1 MSTSN
6 RLTCKYNSLRGNY
19 RTFQCKARFLLG
31 LTKGYHLFL
40 TGPILRPL
48 IKKDGDMH
56 IEYHGTNLIH
66 SLISNILLLFLLTTY
81 LSRHQHTPLCGN
93 YENKGLSER
102 KSNIK
107 NLSRQMLRRL
117 NRPQCS
123 VSAIRLFLPKNKTS
137 LRPIPAA
144 TWSCLMHVH
153 THLLHAVL
161 TNTIDWH
168 LLNTVQ

>member
-1 MSTSN
+1 MQSTFFAGIDKRVSSFPD
-6 RLTCKYNSLRGNY
+6 RSDPQT
-19 RTFQCKARFLLG
+19 
-31 LTKGYHLFL
+31 
-40 TGPILRPL
+40 ID
-48 IKKDGDMH
+48 KKDGDMH

-81 LSRHQHTPLCGN
+81 LSRHQHTTLCGN

-123 VSAIRLFLPKNKTS
+123 VSAIRLFLPAMMYQKTKR
-137 LRPIPAA
+137 L
-144 TWSCLMHVH
+144 
-153 THLLHAVL
+153 
-161 TNTIDWH
+161 
-168 LLNTVQ
+168 

>member
-1 MSTSN
+1 MSTCN
-6 RLTCKYNSLRGNY
+6 RLTCKYYSLRGNY
-19 RTFQCKARFLLG
+19 WTFQCKARFLLG

-123 VSAIRLFLPKNKTS
+123 VSAIRLFLPAMMYQKTKR
-137 LRPIPAA
+137 L
-144 TWSCLMHVH
+144 
-153 THLLHAVL
+153 
-161 TNTIDWH
+161 
-168 LLNTVQ
+168 

>member
-1 MSTSN
+1 
-6 RLTCKYNSLRGNY
+6 
-19 RTFQCKARFLLG
+19 
-31 LTKGYHLFL
+31 
-40 TGPILRPL
+40 
-48 IKKDGDMH
+48 MH

-123 VSAIRLFLPKNKTS
+123 VSAIRLFLPAMMYQKTKR
-137 LRPIPAA
+137 L
-144 TWSCLMHVH
+144 
-153 THLLHAVL
+153 
-161 TNTIDWH
+161 
-168 LLNTVQ
+168 

>member
-19 RTFQCKARFLLG
+19 RTFQWKAPFLLG
-31 LTKGYHLFL
+31 LTKRYHLFL

-81 LSRHQHTPLCGN
+81 LSRHQHTTLCGN
-93 YENKGLSER
+93 YENKVLSER

-123 VSAIRLFLPKNKTS
+123 VSAIRLFLPAMVYQKIKR
-137 LRPIPAA
+137 L
-144 TWSCLMHVH
+144 
-153 THLLHAVL
+153 
-161 TNTIDWH
+161 
-168 LLNTVQ
+168 